1 MINKTLEKRH
11 QRSNLLVEVV
21 QLVFFFRVYWIS
33 YGRTKSSF
41 SLWFGHLFFP
51 ITVFVQSRPIF
62 KAVFEA

>member
-1 MINKTLEKRH
+1 MINKTLENTIKG
-11 QRSNLLVEVV
+11 QIYLVEVV